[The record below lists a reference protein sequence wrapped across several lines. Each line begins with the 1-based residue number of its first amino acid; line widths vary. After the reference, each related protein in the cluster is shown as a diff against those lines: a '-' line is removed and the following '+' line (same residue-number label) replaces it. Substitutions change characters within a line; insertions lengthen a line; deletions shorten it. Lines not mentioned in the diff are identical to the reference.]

1 MRHSGPSAVVDRVG
15 IAHAETFDRTGSCAL
30 GRCGYF
36 RELRGVMLR
45 DRGDLQMNT
54 QPVFVAQTSN
64 RIDQRGEG
72 SDFGEMQVPVWPPGL
87 RGKSAMNIFKH
98 LVGVGALALIF
109 CAGASADTLELKD
122 GRVIQGRYL
131 GGTRVIVRFEVEG
144 DVQTF
149 RVSEVSAV
157 RLDKRS
163 GRDRDDNP
171 PANGP
176 YEGAPPPDQRQPN
189 DAGGPPPDNGPN
201 GPNDA
206 PPPPDQ
212 GRPSDYP
219 PPPPPPGRGGDRDG
233 DRDRDRDG
241 ESHHYVYAAPGT
253 PVTLPA
259 GEPIL
264 VRMIDGVDSKR
275 NVVGDV
281 FKASLETDVAVN
293 NVLVA
298 RRGSDAFVRL
308 AYTKEARG
316 LSGSSELQ
324 LELTRVIIDGR
335 EFPVVSGEYSMK
347 GKGRGGDTAKKV
359 TGGAVVG
366 AIIGGVAGGGTGAA
380 IGAGVGGAA
389 GAGAEVLTR
398 GRAVRVPSETLLEF
412 RLDQPVTVTPTQH

>member
-1 MRHSGPSAVVDRVG
+1 LLLQPFWQFAKEHATRLCSANIEYNRS
-15 IAHAETFDRTGSCAL
+15 TGGGS
-30 GRCGYF
+30 YF
-36 RELRGVMLR
+36 
-45 DRGDLQMNT
+45 GDLNL
-54 QPVFVAQTSN
+54 
-64 RIDQRGEG
+64 
-72 SDFGEMQVPVWPPGL
+72 PVWPPGL
-87 RGKSAMNIFKH
+87 RGKSVMNTFKH

-157 RLDKRS
+157 RLDRRS

-171 PANGP
+171 PSNGP
-176 YEGAPPPDQRQPN
+176 NEGPLPPDQRQPN
-189 DAGGPPPDNGPN
+189 DAGGPPP
-201 GPNDA
+201 
-206 PPPPDQ
+206 PPPD
-212 GRPSDYP
+212 R
-219 PPPPPPGRGGDRDG
+219 DRDANR
-233 DRDRDRDG
+233 DRDRDYDRDRDG

-264 VRMIDGVDSKR
+264 VRMIDGVDSKQ

-281 FKASLETDVAVN
+281 FKASLETDLAVN

-298 RRGSDAFVRL
+298 RRGSDVYVRL
-308 AYTKEARG
+308 AYSKEARG

-324 LELTRVIIDGR
+324 LELSRIIIDGR
-335 EFPVVSGEYSMK
+335 EFPVVSGEYTMK

-359 TGGAVVG
+359 GGGAVIG

-389 GAGAEVLTR
+389 GAGAEILTR

-412 RLDQPVTVTPTQH
+412 RLEQPVAVTPTQR

>member
-1 MRHSGPSAVVDRVG
+1 M
-15 IAHAETFDRTGSCAL
+15 
-30 GRCGYF
+30 
-36 RELRGVMLR
+36 
-45 DRGDLQMNT
+45 
-54 QPVFVAQTSN
+54 
-64 RIDQRGEG
+64 
-72 SDFGEMQVPVWPPGL
+72 WPPGL
-87 RGKSAMNIFKH
+87 RGKSAMNTFKH
-98 LVGVGALALIF
+98 LVGVAALALIF

-157 RLDKRS
+157 RLDRRS

-171 PANGP
+171 PPNGP
-176 YEGAPPPDQRQPN
+176 NEGAPPPDQGQPN
-189 DAGGPPPDNGPN
+189 DPGGPPPNADNGRN
-201 GPNDA
+201 EG
-206 PPPPDQ
+206 PPPQDQ
-212 GRPSDYP
+212 GRPNDYP
-219 PPPPPPGRGGDRDG
+219 PPPPPPPPDRDR
-233 DRDRDRDG
+233 DRDRDYDRDRDG

-264 VRMIDGVDSKR
+264 VRMIDPVDSKQ

-281 FKASLETDVAVN
+281 FKASLETDLAVN

-298 RRGSDAFVRL
+298 RRGSDAYVRL
-308 AYTKEARG
+308 AYAKEARG

-324 LELTRVIIDGR
+324 LELTRIIIDGH
-335 EFPVVSGEYSMK
+335 EFPVVSGEYTMK

-359 TGGAVVG
+359 GGGAVIG

-380 IGAGVGGAA
+380 IGAGVGGEA
-389 GAGAEVLTR
+389 GAGAEILTR

-412 RLDQPVTVTPTQH
+412 RLDQPVTVTPTQR

>member
-1 MRHSGPSAVVDRVG
+1 MK
-15 IAHAETFDRTGSCAL
+15 
-30 GRCGYF
+30 
-36 RELRGVMLR
+36 LR
-45 DRGDLQMNT
+45 DGSDLQKKT
-54 QPVFVAQTSN
+54 QPEFVAQTSN
-64 RIDQRGEG
+64 TIDQWGEG
-72 SDFGEMQVPVWPPGL
+72 SDFGDVQVPVWPPGL

-149 RVSEVSAV
+149 RVSEVAAV
-157 RLDKRS
+157 RLDRRS

-171 PANGP
+171 PTNGP
-176 YEGAPPPDQRQPN
+176 YEGAPPQDQRQPN

-212 GRPSDYP
+212 GRPNDYP
-219 PPPPPPGRGGDRDG
+219 PPPPPPDRDHDG
-233 DRDRDRDG
+233 DRDRDRDYDREG
-241 ESHHYVYAAPGT
+241 GSRHYVYAAPGT

-259 GEPIL
+259 GEAVL

-281 FKASLETDVAVN
+281 FKASLETDLAVN

-324 LELTRVIIDGR
+324 LELARVIIDGR
-335 EFPVVSGEYSMK
+335 EFPVVSGEYTMK

-359 TGGAVVG
+359 GGGAVVG

-389 GAGAEVLTR
+389 GAGAEILTR
-398 GRAVRVPSETLLEF
+398 GHAVRVPSETLLEF

>member
-1 MRHSGPSAVVDRVG
+1 
-15 IAHAETFDRTGSCAL
+15 
-30 GRCGYF
+30 
-36 RELRGVMLR
+36 
-45 DRGDLQMNT
+45 
-54 QPVFVAQTSN
+54 
-64 RIDQRGEG
+64 
-72 SDFGEMQVPVWPPGL
+72 
-87 RGKSAMNIFKH
+87 MNIFKH

-149 RVSEVSAV
+149 RVSEVSVV
-157 RLDKRS
+157 RLDRRS

-171 PANGP
+171 PPDGR

-189 DAGGPPPDNGPN
+189 DQGGPPPNADNGRN
-201 GPNDA
+201 DGP
-206 PPPPDQ
+206 PQDQ
-212 GRPSDYP
+212 GRPNDYP
-219 PPPPPPGRGGDRDG
+219 PPPPPPDRDK
-233 DRDRDRDG
+233 DRDRDRDANRDRDRDYDRDRDG

-264 VRMIDGVDSKR
+264 VRMIDPVDSKH

-281 FKASLETDVAVN
+281 FKASLETDLAVN

-324 LELTRVIIDGR
+324 LELTRIIIDGR
-335 EFPVVSGEYSMK
+335 EFPVVSGEYTMK

-359 TGGAVVG
+359 GGGAIVG

-389 GAGAEVLTR
+389 GAGAEILTR
-398 GRAVRVPSETLLEF
+398 GRAVRVPTETLLEF
-412 RLDQPVTVTPTQH
+412 RLDQPVTVTPTQR

>member
-1 MRHSGPSAVVDRVG
+1 
-15 IAHAETFDRTGSCAL
+15 
-30 GRCGYF
+30 
-36 RELRGVMLR
+36 
-45 DRGDLQMNT
+45 MNT
-54 QPVFVAQTSN
+54 
-64 RIDQRGEG
+64 
-72 SDFGEMQVPVWPPGL
+72 
-87 RGKSAMNIFKH
+87 FKH

-149 RVSEVSAV
+149 RVSEVSVV
-157 RLDKRS
+157 RLDRRS
-163 GRDRDDNP
+163 GRERDDNSP
-171 PANGP
+171 SDGR
-176 YEGAPPPDQRQPN
+176 YEGAPPPDQGRPN
-189 DAGGPPPDNGPN
+189 DAGGPPPNADNGRYD
-201 GPNDA
+201 G

-212 GRPSDYP
+212 GRPNDYP
-219 PPPPPPGRGGDRDG
+219 PPPPPPDRDR
-233 DRDRDRDG
+233 DRDRDRDANRDRDRDYDRDRDG

-264 VRMIDGVDSKR
+264 VRMIDPVDSKR

-281 FKASLETDVAVN
+281 FKASLEIDLAVN

-298 RRGSDAFVRL
+298 RRDSDVYVRL
-308 AYTKEARG
+308 AYSKEARG

-324 LELTRVIIDGR
+324 LELSRIIIDGR
-335 EFPVVSGEYSMK
+335 EFPVVSGEYTMK

-359 TGGAVVG
+359 GGGAVIG

-389 GAGAEVLTR
+389 GAGAEILTR

-412 RLDQPVTVTPTQH
+412 RLEQPVTVTPTQR

>member
-1 MRHSGPSAVVDRVG
+1 M
-15 IAHAETFDRTGSCAL
+15 
-30 GRCGYF
+30 
-36 RELRGVMLR
+36 
-45 DRGDLQMNT
+45 
-54 QPVFVAQTSN
+54 
-64 RIDQRGEG
+64 
-72 SDFGEMQVPVWPPGL
+72 
-87 RGKSAMNIFKH
+87 
-98 LVGVGALALIF
+98 LVG
-109 CAGASADTLELKD
+109 
-122 GRVIQGRYL
+122 
-131 GGTRVIVRFEVEG
+131 
-144 DVQTF
+144 
-149 RVSEVSAV
+149 
-157 RLDKRS
+157 
-163 GRDRDDNP
+163 
-171 PANGP
+171 NGP
-176 YEGAPPPDQRQPN
+176 YEGAPPPDQGQPN
-189 DAGGPPPDNGPN
+189 DAGGPPPNNGPN

-212 GRPSDYP
+212 GRPNDYP
-219 PPPPPPGRGGDRDG
+219 PRLRRHRIETETTIEIAVVSGDHDYA
-233 DRDRDRDG
+233 RDRDG

-281 FKASLETDVAVN
+281 FKASLETDLAVN

-298 RRGSDAFVRL
+298 RRGSDAYVRL

-324 LELTRVIIDGR
+324 LELTRIIIDGR
-335 EFPVVSGEYSMK
+335 EFPVVSGEYTMK

-359 TGGAVVG
+359 GGGAIVG

-389 GAGAEVLTR
+389 GAGAEILTR

-412 RLDQPVTVTPTQH
+412 RLEQPVTVTPTQR

>member
-1 MRHSGPSAVVDRVG
+1 
-15 IAHAETFDRTGSCAL
+15 
-30 GRCGYF
+30 
-36 RELRGVMLR
+36 
-45 DRGDLQMNT
+45 
-54 QPVFVAQTSN
+54 
-64 RIDQRGEG
+64 
-72 SDFGEMQVPVWPPGL
+72 
-87 RGKSAMNIFKH
+87 MNIFKH
-98 LVGVGALALIF
+98 LVGALALIF

-157 RLDKRS
+157 RLDRRS

-171 PANGP
+171 PPDGR
-176 YEGAPPPDQRQPN
+176 YEGAPPPDQGQRN
-189 DAGGPPPDNGPN
+189 DAGGPPPNADNGRSD
-201 GPNDA
+201 G
-206 PPPPDQ
+206 PPPQDQ
-212 GRPSDYP
+212 GRPNDYP
-219 PPPPPPGRGGDRDG
+219 PPPPPPPPDRDRDH
-233 DRDRDRDG
+233 DRDRDRDYDRDRDG

-264 VRMIDGVDSKR
+264 VRMIEGVDSKR
-275 NVVGDV
+275 NAVGDV
-281 FKASLETDVAVN
+281 FKASLETDLAVN

-324 LELTRVIIDGR
+324 LELTRIIIDGR
-335 EFPVVSGEYSMK
+335 EFPVVSGEYTMK

-359 TGGAVVG
+359 GGGAIVG

-389 GAGAEVLTR
+389 GAGAEILTR

-412 RLDQPVTVTPTQH
+412 RLDQPVTVTPTQR

>member
-1 MRHSGPSAVVDRVG
+1 
-15 IAHAETFDRTGSCAL
+15 
-30 GRCGYF
+30 
-36 RELRGVMLR
+36 
-45 DRGDLQMNT
+45 MNT
-54 QPVFVAQTSN
+54 
-64 RIDQRGEG
+64 
-72 SDFGEMQVPVWPPGL
+72 
-87 RGKSAMNIFKH
+87 FKH
-98 LVGVGALALIF
+98 LVGVGALALIV

-171 PANGP
+171 APNGP
-176 YEGAPPPDQRQPN
+176 YEGAPPPDQGRPN
-189 DAGGPPPDNGPN
+189 DAGGPPPNGPDGPYN
-201 GPNDA
+201 G

-212 GRPSDYP
+212 GRPNDYP
-219 PPPPPPGRGGDRDG
+219 PPPPPPDRDRDH
-233 DRDRDRDG
+233 DRDRDRDRDYDRDRDG
-241 ESHHYVYAAPGT
+241 ESRHYVYAAPGT

-275 NVVGDV
+275 NVVGDT
-281 FKASLETDVAVN
+281 FKASLETDLAVN

-308 AYTKEARG
+308 AYSKEARG

-324 LELTRVIIDGR
+324 LELTRIIIDGR
-335 EFPVVSGEYSMK
+335 EFPVVSGEYTMK

-359 TGGAVVG
+359 GGGAIVG

-389 GAGAEVLTR
+389 GAGAEILTR
-398 GRAVRVPSETLLEF
+398 GRAVRVPTETLLEF
-412 RLDQPVTVTPTQH
+412 RLDQPVTVTPTQR

>member
-1 MRHSGPSAVVDRVG
+1 
-15 IAHAETFDRTGSCAL
+15 
-30 GRCGYF
+30 
-36 RELRGVMLR
+36 
-45 DRGDLQMNT
+45 MNT
-54 QPVFVAQTSN
+54 
-64 RIDQRGEG
+64 
-72 SDFGEMQVPVWPPGL
+72 
-87 RGKSAMNIFKH
+87 FKH

-157 RLDKRS
+157 RLDRRS
-163 GRDRDDNP
+163 GRDRDDN
-171 PANGP
+171 GP
-176 YEGAPPPDQRQPN
+176 YEGAAPPDQGRPN
-189 DAGGPPPDNGPN
+189 DAGGPPPDNGTN
-201 GPNDA
+201 RGPNDA

-212 GRPSDYP
+212 GYPAP
-219 PPPPPPGRGGDRDG
+219 PPPPDRGGDRDR
-233 DRDRDRDG
+233 DRDRGRDSDRDRDG

-264 VRMIDGVDSKR
+264 VRMIDAVDSKQ

-281 FKASLETDVAVN
+281 FKASLEIDLAVN
-293 NVLVA
+293 DVLVA
-298 RRGSDAFVRL
+298 RRGSDAYVRL

-324 LELTRVIIDGR
+324 LELSRIIIDGR
-335 EFPVVSGEYSMK
+335 EFPVVSGEYTMK

-359 TGGAVVG
+359 GGGAVIG

-389 GAGAEVLTR
+389 GAGAEILTR

-412 RLDQPVTVTPTQH
+412 RLDQPVAVTPTQH

>member
-1 MRHSGPSAVVDRVG
+1 
-15 IAHAETFDRTGSCAL
+15 
-30 GRCGYF
+30 
-36 RELRGVMLR
+36 
-45 DRGDLQMNT
+45 MNT
-54 QPVFVAQTSN
+54 
-64 RIDQRGEG
+64 
-72 SDFGEMQVPVWPPGL
+72 
-87 RGKSAMNIFKH
+87 FKH

-157 RLDKRS
+157 RLDRRS
-163 GRDRDDNP
+163 GRDRDD
-171 PANGP
+171 NGP
-176 YEGAPPPDQRQPN
+176 YEGAPPPDQGRPN
-189 DAGGPPPDNGPN
+189 DAGGPPPDNGTN
-201 GPNDA
+201 RGPNDA

-212 GRPSDYP
+212 GYPAP
-219 PPPPPPGRGGDRDG
+219 PPPPDRGGDRDR
-233 DRDRDRDG
+233 DRDRGRDSDRDRDG

-264 VRMIDGVDSKR
+264 VRMIDAVDSKQ

-281 FKASLETDVAVN
+281 FKASLEIDLAVN

-298 RRGSDAFVRL
+298 RRGSDAYVRL

-324 LELTRVIIDGR
+324 LELSRIIIDGR
-335 EFPVVSGEYSMK
+335 EFPVVSGEYTMK

-359 TGGAVVG
+359 GGGAVIG

-389 GAGAEVLTR
+389 GAGAEILTR

-412 RLDQPVTVTPTQH
+412 RLDQPVAVTPTQH

>member
-1 MRHSGPSAVVDRVG
+1 
-15 IAHAETFDRTGSCAL
+15 
-30 GRCGYF
+30 
-36 RELRGVMLR
+36 
-45 DRGDLQMNT
+45 MNT
-54 QPVFVAQTSN
+54 
-64 RIDQRGEG
+64 
-72 SDFGEMQVPVWPPGL
+72 
-87 RGKSAMNIFKH
+87 FKH
-98 LVGVGALALIF
+98 LVGVAALALIF

-122 GRVIQGRYL
+122 GRVVQGRYL

-157 RLDKRS
+157 RLDRRS
-163 GRDRDDNP
+163 GRDRDDNLP
-171 PANGP
+171 PNGP
-176 YEGAPPPDQRQPN
+176 YEGAPPPDQGQPN
-189 DAGGPPPDNGPN
+189 DQGGPPPNADNGR
-201 GPNDA
+201 NDG
-206 PPPPDQ
+206 PPPQDQ

-219 PPPPPPGRGGDRDG
+219 PPQAPPDQGRPNDYPPPPDRDRDH
-233 DRDRDRDG
+233 DRDRDYDRDRDG

-264 VRMIDGVDSKR
+264 VRMIDPVDSKR

-281 FKASLETDVAVN
+281 FKANLETDLAVN

-298 RRGSDAFVRL
+298 RRGSDAYVRL
-308 AYTKEARG
+308 AYAKEARG

-324 LELTRVIIDGR
+324 LELTRIIIDGR
-335 EFPVVSGEYSMK
+335 EFPVVSGDYTMK

-359 TGGAVVG
+359 GGGAIVG

-389 GAGAEVLTR
+389 GAGAEILTR
-398 GRAVRVPSETLLEF
+398 GHAVRVPSETLLEF
-412 RLDQPVTVTPTQH
+412 RLDQPVTVTPTQR

>member
-1 MRHSGPSAVVDRVG
+1 
-15 IAHAETFDRTGSCAL
+15 
-30 GRCGYF
+30 
-36 RELRGVMLR
+36 
-45 DRGDLQMNT
+45 
-54 QPVFVAQTSN
+54 
-64 RIDQRGEG
+64 
-72 SDFGEMQVPVWPPGL
+72 
-87 RGKSAMNIFKH
+87 MNIFKH
-98 LVGVGALALIF
+98 LVRVGALALIF

-122 GRVIQGRYL
+122 GRAIQGRYL

-149 RVSEVSAV
+149 RVSEVAAV
-157 RLDKRS
+157 RLDRRS

-176 YEGAPPPDQRQPN
+176 YDGPPPKDQRQPN
-189 DAGGPPPDNGPN
+189 DAGGPPPDYGVNGRPNGGAN

-212 GRPSDYP
+212 ERPNEYP
-219 PPPPPPGRGGDRDG
+219 PPPPPPDRDR
-233 DRDRDRDG
+233 DRERDRDRDRDYDRDRDG
-241 ESHHYVYAAPGT
+241 ESRHYVYAAPGT

-259 GEPIL
+259 GEAVL
-264 VRMIDGVDSKR
+264 VRMIDGADSKR

-281 FKASLETDVAVN
+281 FKASLETDLAVN

-335 EFPVVSGEYSMK
+335 EFPVVSGEYTMK
-347 GKGRGGDTAKKV
+347 GRGRGGDTAKKV
-359 TGGAVVG
+359 GGGAIVG

>member
-1 MRHSGPSAVVDRVG
+1 
-15 IAHAETFDRTGSCAL
+15 
-30 GRCGYF
+30 
-36 RELRGVMLR
+36 
-45 DRGDLQMNT
+45 
-54 QPVFVAQTSN
+54 
-64 RIDQRGEG
+64 
-72 SDFGEMQVPVWPPGL
+72 
-87 RGKSAMNIFKH
+87 MNIFKH
-98 LVGVGALALIF
+98 LVGIGALALLF
-109 CAGASADTLELKD
+109 SASASADTLELKD

-157 RLDKRS
+157 RLDRRS
-163 GRDRDDNP
+163 GRERDDNP
-171 PANGP
+171 PPPNGP
-176 YEGAPPPDQRQPN
+176 GDGAPPPPDQRQPN
-189 DAGGPPPDNGPN
+189 DAGGPPPNAQNGPYD
-201 GPNDA
+201 G

-212 GRPSDYP
+212 GRPNDYP
-219 PPPPPPGRGGDRDG
+219 PPPPPPP
-233 DRDRDRDG
+233 DRDRDRDRDRDYDRGG

-281 FKASLETDVAVN
+281 FKASLETDLAVN

-298 RRGSDAFVRL
+298 RQGSDAYIRL
-308 AYTKEARG
+308 AYSKEARG

-324 LELTRVIIDGR
+324 LELTRIIIDGR
-335 EFPVVSGEYSMK
+335 EFPVVSGEYTMK

-359 TGGAVVG
+359 GGGAIVG

-389 GAGAEVLTR
+389 GAGAEILTR
-398 GRAVRVPSETLLEF
+398 GHAVRVPSETLLEF
-412 RLDQPVTVTPTQH
+412 RLDQPVTVTPTQR